1 MWLTQRHLP
10 KQFLFVSH
18 TNISRLS
25 FKDLSA
31 LYLKESLS
39 YIYQEITNV
48 KSIFFLDLS
57 ALYLKESLSYIYQE
71 ITNVKSIFFLHE
83 LNIVVLDRIINF
95 LGNIF
100 FYPQGVQTKNVTCLL

>member
-1 MWLTQRHLP
+1 MWLTQMHLP
-10 KQFLFVSH
+10 KQFLLVSH

-48 KSIFFLDLS
+48 KSIFFL
-57 ALYLKESLSYIYQE
+57 
-71 ITNVKSIFFLHE
+71 HE
-83 LNIVVLDRIINF
+83 LNIVVLDRIVNF

-100 FYPQGVQTKNVTCLL
+100 FYPQGVQTKNVTRLL